1 VTFVDIQP
9 ELDASSLSSGG
20 GWANALTWLE
30 INALQSRLAA
40 YLGKGLFDS
49 GLSDKVC
56 DLLIVQV
63 DTDVLDEDDFKNF
76 VAKRKGLVVTSPISP
91 SDRFD
96 EVRRVLCE
104 FCGFNDLMEATEAS
118 HVLAPAVENTETW
131 CVSVRDPI
139 VKGIEFLR
147 KRAILVE
154 YRTRL
159 VAFESGVKNA
169 KPKNVASRSAYCNH
183 HSADFARLEDHCSQ
197 YTRLVL
203 DVQQILDV

>member
-1 VTFVDIQP
+1 LKRIGVVCEGPTDFVAISSFLGESLRVRGLVVTFVDIQP

-96 EVRRVLCE
+96 EVRRVLSE
-104 FCGFNDLMEATEAS
+104 FCGF
-118 HVLAPAVENTETW
+118 
-131 CVSVRDPI
+131 R
-139 VKGIEFLR
+139 LR
-147 KRAILVE
+147 
-154 YRTRL
+154 
-159 VAFESGVKNA
+159 
-169 KPKNVASRSAYCNH
+169 PH
-183 HSADFARLEDHCSQ
+183 
-197 YTRLVL
+197 
-203 DVQQILDV
+203 